1 MIILLM
7 LIDQLTKYFANTIK
21 PNFDVLGDFLRI
33 QYIENTGTIFGL
45 FENSNDIWIVFAI
58 ILCILI
64 AIYMKNKVD
73 KKSFKERVF
82 MLILAGG
89 IGNLIDR
96 IFRGFVIDFI
106 SVKWIG
112 VFNFSDMY
120 IVIGVI
126 ILVALEIR
134 EMMLEKEISSK

>member
-120 IVIGVI
+120 IVIAVI
-126 ILVALEIR
+126 ILVALQIR
-134 EMMLEKEISSK
+134 